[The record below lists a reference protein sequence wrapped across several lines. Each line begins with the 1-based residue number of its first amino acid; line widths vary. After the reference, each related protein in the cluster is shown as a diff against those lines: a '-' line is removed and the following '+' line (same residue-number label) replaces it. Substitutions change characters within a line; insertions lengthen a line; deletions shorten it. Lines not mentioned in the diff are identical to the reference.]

1 MNDLAAFAQDMD
13 EMHAAQWHKRIEEDE
28 ERLEGAL
35 KRMVGHRSN
44 EADHQLIVAF
54 CGMSERVYGAAK

>member
-13 EMHAAQWHKRIEEDE
+13 EMIDAQWHKRIEEDE

-35 KRMVGHRSN
+35 KRMVCHTHS
-44 EADHQLIVAF
+44 EIDSQLIVAF
-54 CGMSERVYGAAK
+54 CGMSERVYGPGK